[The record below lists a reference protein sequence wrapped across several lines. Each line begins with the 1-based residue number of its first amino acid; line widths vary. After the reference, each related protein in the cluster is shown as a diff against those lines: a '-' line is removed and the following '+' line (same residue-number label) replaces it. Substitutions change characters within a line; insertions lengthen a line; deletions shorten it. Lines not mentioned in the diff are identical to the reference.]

1 MSLIQG
7 TTRLQK
13 LGRYFLTGGLAAII
27 DLGFFTFL
35 ENSGLKIWFAALL
48 SFLIAAVANYL
59 ASASFVFKQRAT
71 FHRFFLFFMGAFC
84 GLAVNVSV
92 TSISA
97 AYIGLMPIYAKILGI
112 SSAFGFNFLVNSEF
126 VFKHHR

>member
-1 MSLIQG
+1 MQV

-13 LGRYFLTGGLAAII
+13 LGRYFFTGGLAAII

-35 ENSGLKIWFAALL
+35 ENSGLKIWIAALL
-48 SFLIAAVANYL
+48 SFLIAAVVNYL
-59 ASASFVFKQRAT
+59 ASASFVFKQRTT
-71 FHRFFLFFMGAFC
+71 FHRFLLFLLGALC

-97 AYIGLMPIYAKILGI
+97 AFIGLIPIYAKIFGI
-112 SSAFGFNFLVNSEF
+112 GTAFGFNFLINANF
-126 VFKHHR
+126 VFKHNRN